1 MEIIVKK
8 FYELSLDELYEIV
21 KAREV
26 VFHMEQKVT
35 EIDYDDVDKISYH
48 MFALENDKLIGYIR
62 IYNDENNIDIVHLG
76 RFLTIVRRKGYGR
89 KIFKEAVDYSINK
102 LHAKRIEI
110 HAQTYVKDL
119 YKEFGFNE
127 EGEPFYEAG
136 IEHIK
141 MTLNQN

>member
-1 MEIIVKK
+1 
-8 FYELSLDELYEIV
+8 
-21 KAREV
+21 
-26 VFHMEQKVT
+26 MEQKVT

-48 MFALENDKLIGYIR
+48 MFALEKDKLIGYIR
-62 IYNDENNIDIVHLG
+62 IYNDENNKDIVHLG
-76 RFLTIVRRKGYGR
+76 RFLTVVRRKGYGR

-141 MTLNQN
+141 MVYNK

>member
-21 KAREV
+21 KAREL

-35 EIDYDDVDKISYH
+35 DIDFDDVDKTSYH
-48 MFALENDKLIGYIR
+48 MFALEDNKFIGYIR
-62 IYNDENNIDIVHLG
+62 IYIDENNKDVVHLG

-119 YKEFGFNE
+119 YKEFGFVEVN
-127 EGEPFYEAG
+127 EPFYEAG

-141 MTLNQN
+141 MVLEK

>member
-8 FYELSLDELYEIV
+8 FYELSLDELYEII

-62 IYNDENNIDIVHLG
+62 IYIDENNKDVVHLG
-76 RFLTIVRRKGYGR
+76 RFLTLVRRKGYGR

-119 YKEFGFNE
+119 YKEFGFIE
-127 EGEPFYEAG
+127 YGMPFYEAG

-141 MTLNQN
+141 MIYKK